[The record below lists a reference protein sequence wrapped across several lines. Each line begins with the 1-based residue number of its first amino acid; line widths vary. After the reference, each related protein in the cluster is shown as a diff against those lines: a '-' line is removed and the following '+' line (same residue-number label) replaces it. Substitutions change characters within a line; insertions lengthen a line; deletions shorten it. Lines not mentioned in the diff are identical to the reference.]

1 MNIKTFVLTTF
12 LSLLSLPRILTFKC
26 GHNALSTRIKPK
38 PIPSTS
44 SSSSSSSLR
53 NLTSTTPN
61 MQSIAFYIDDTYAKQ
76 QTDVNADVKE
86 FSLDSLTKAT
96 ELFTT
101 LLKVTRVPTITLTK
115 LIIEEACEIP
125 ESAYKQELLGG
136 ISDYDI
142 IIFPSFQNLPE
153 GVEASATY
161 CAFDETSGR
170 PLAGVIHFN
179 KAFPLTKHN
188 AKDYQIMLH
197 FHELTHVLV
206 FNSELI
212 NKNFNGKSNAYRII
226 TGTVNGQSRNLLATP
241 KVVAAARKHFNCS
254 TLQGIELENQGG
266 EGTMHNH
273 WESRV
278 MLGDY
283 MIGFEY
289 GESVISEITLA
300 LFEDS
305 GWYQVNGLYTGGLF
319 RFGKGKGCEFINKT
333 CITASTTSNTDK
345 AKANTRKTN
354 SSAITTTFISNSGNE
369 YCTRRGHSMCL
380 PGRTST
386 ALCYIKDYVLPIP
399 AAFRYFGNA
408 TCGGYEPTDFCP
420 VPYVNIDDEY
430 FYPTHCNTGKGTST
444 IPPSLGFTLSD
455 TSICVMSTLTLK
467 GRTDQY
473 AFRNVQ
479 RAMCHEI
486 ECDTTNKQVI
496 ITVRDYKIKCPTEGG
511 KTTHEAF
518 DGAVLCPDYNLVC
531 TGSVFC
537 TDPISCV
544 NKKSVPLESTF
555 TYDYVANNTQE
566 MTVEA
571 MNSGSNALYI
581 KYNCFVVI
589 VVGLLC
595 LLK

>member
-1 MNIKTFVLTTF
+1 MNIKTFALTTF
-12 LSLLSLPRILTFKC
+12 LSLLSLPRILTFNC
-26 GHNALSTRIKPK
+26 GHNILASRIKPK
-38 PIPSTS
+38 PLPSTS
-44 SSSSSSSLR
+44 SPTLR

-61 MQSIAFYIDDTYAKQ
+61 MQPIAFYIDETYANQ

-86 FSLDSLTKAT
+86 FTLDSLKKAT

-101 LLKVTRVPTITLTK
+101 LLKVQRVPTIALT
-115 LIIEEACEIP
+115 IDNIEACEIP
-125 ESAYKQELLGG
+125 DSAYNPELLTG
-136 ISDYDI
+136 IDGYDV

-161 CAFDETSGR
+161 CASDQTSKR
-170 PLAGVIHFN
+170 PVAGVIHFN
-179 KAFPLTKHN
+179 RAFPLTKHN

-206 FNSELI
+206 FNVELI
-212 NKNFNGKSNAYRII
+212 KNQFNGTSNAFRVI
-226 TGTVNGQSRNLLATP
+226 TGTINGQSRYLLATP

-254 TLQGIELENQGG
+254 TLQGVELENQGG

-333 CITASTTSNTDK
+333 CITASTTSNTVD
-345 AKANTRKTN
+345 AKKTN
-354 SSAITTTFISNSGNE
+354 NSASSITFVSNSGNE

-386 ALCYIKDYVLPIP
+386 ALCYIKDYVSSIP

-486 ECDTTNKQVI
+486 ECDTTNKQVV
-496 ITVRDYKIKCPTEGG
+496 ITVRDYKIKCPTQGG

-531 TGSVFC
+531 TGSMFC

-566 MTVEA
+566 MTIEA
-571 MNSGSNALYI
+571 MNSGGNALYM
-581 KYNCFVVI
+581 KYYCFVVI

-595 LLK
+595 LIK